1 MDGLFVRGRRMLAR
15 AGTAGQADALRLFLD
30 SAEAGHEESMA
41 CVAKLLIL
49 SSSDEADN
57 MEGLKL
63 LIGAVAKR
71 SVAAEVLLGRVY
83 VFGSASTEVD
93 GAETRRHLISAAE
106 DGEDEASYLL
116 GGMFGMGLGA
126 EHNLSL
132 ARRYLH
138 EAVEGDRCPQA
149 ALHPLVLVLCG
160 LAVVWRVLVWY
171 FL

>member
-1 MDGLFVRGRRMLAR
+1 MDDLFVRGRRMLAR

-160 LAVVWRVLVWY
+160 LAVVWRVLVCY